1 MSVIMILAMVPSA
14 AFAATSSPAPY
25 DVWAY
30 NIDTGKKTTVLKM
43 MLDDGTDEPTK
54 AEVLEKLQNTL
65 DDDGEQ
71 LVDDDVTEDELE
83 IKFYNGDEGN
93 IKKML
98 KGKGTEYKFTKAKL
112 RLGHIAMTYKVVEP
126 DHDGTVSFNVYLEND
141 KETPAVT
148 INKDFKKGEAY
159 EDVMPTAN
167 EIIDVLA
174 ENGIEPAAGHHFEV
188 LTDWFGDG
196 AWLYNKEEGS
206 AFDVSEKAENE
217 TNLHTLVKEVANK
230 VKISFDFDGGVI
242 NGNTN
247 GTI

>member
-1 MSVIMILAMVPSA
+1 MSVIMILAMVPST

-30 NIDTGKKTTVLKM
+30 NIDTGKKTVLKM
-43 MLDDGTDEPTK
+43 MLDYGTDKPTK

-98 KGKGTEYKFTKAKL
+98 KGKGTEYKFNKAKL
-112 RLGHIAMTYKVVEP
+112 RLDHIAMTYDVVKPE
-126 DHDGTVSFNVYLEND
+126 HNGTVSFNVYLEND
-141 KETPAVT
+141 KTTPAVT
-148 INKDFKKGEAY
+148 INKDFKKDEAY

-174 ENGIEPAAGHHFEV
+174 EKGIEPAAGHHFEV

-196 AWLYNKEEGS
+196 AWLYNKE
-206 AFDVSEKAENE
+206 
-217 TNLHTLVKEVANK
+217 
-230 VKISFDFDGGVI
+230 
-242 NGNTN
+242 
-247 GTI
+247 

>member
-1 MSVIMILAMVPSA
+1 MRKKKILSIVMSVIMILAMVPSV
-14 AFAATSSPAPY
+14 AFAADAHY
-25 DVWAY
+25 DIWAY
-30 NIDTGKKTTVLKM
+30 NIDTGKKTVLKM
-43 MLDDGTDEPTK
+43 MLDDGTDKPTK
-54 AEVLEKLQNTL
+54 AEVLEALQNTL
-65 DDDGEQ
+65 DDEGEQ
-71 LVDDDVTEDELE
+71 LVDADVTADQLE

-112 RLGHIAMTYKVVEP
+112 RLDHIAMTYDVVKSEF
-126 DHDGTVSFNVYLEND
+126 DGTVSFNVYLEND

-188 LTDWFGDG
+188 LQT
-196 AWLYNKEEGS
+196 GS
-206 AFDVSEKAENE
+206 AMVHGFITKKKAVHLMFQKKQK
-217 TNLHTLVKEVANK
+217 TKLIFTL
-230 VKISFDFDGGVI
+230 
-242 NGNTN
+242 
-247 GTI
+247 